1 MSAADA
7 AAAVRAAARLVY
19 FKRCSQ
25 CESVRKVAFV
35 MTAPESLMKS
45 VMNRRFTFEGRV
57 AVPEAKRAVRLHF
70 EAPAHRSDE
79 KNCAC
84 GGRCYTRHQRCG
96 SLERE
101 DEQMPLIAVHRAAA
115 SGLFNSALEDSACI
129 KGNLQNTN

>member
-1 MSAADA
+1 
-7 AAAVRAAARLVY
+7 
-19 FKRCSQ
+19 
-25 CESVRKVAFV
+25 

-57 AVPEAKRAVRLHF
+57 AVPEAKGRYAFISKRPPIVRMRKIVLAAGDATPATNVAAVW
-70 EAPAHRSDE
+70 
-79 KNCAC
+79 
-84 GGRCYTRHQRCG
+84 
-96 SLERE
+96 RE

>member
-1 MSAADA
+1 
-7 AAAVRAAARLVY
+7 
-19 FKRCSQ
+19 
-25 CESVRKVAFV
+25 
-35 MTAPESLMKS
+35 MKS

-84 GGRCYTRHQRCG
+84 G